1 TAIRPWSSSS
11 ESCSKNAPTEERFL
25 NPRSKKFFTIILRYF
40 TDYSGERS
48 AYSAD
53 RYRATP
59 RADIWIPR
67 PTGSV
72 YREERLTR
80 RGLLTDIAAD
90 FALLRLRVS
99 EYSAGRAGSSLNS
112 SAQYEQEVR

>member
-1 TAIRPWSSSS
+1 MIREFGPKEGRPFSGSF
-11 ESCSKNAPTEERFL
+11 ALRF
-25 NPRSKKFFTIILRYF
+25 S
-40 TDYSGERS
+40 DG
-48 AYSAD
+48 
-53 RYRATP
+53 YRATP